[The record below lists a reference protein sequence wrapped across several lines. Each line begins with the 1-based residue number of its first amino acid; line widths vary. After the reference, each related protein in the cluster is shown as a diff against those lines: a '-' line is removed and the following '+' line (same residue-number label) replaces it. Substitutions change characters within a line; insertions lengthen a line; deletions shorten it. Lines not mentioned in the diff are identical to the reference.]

1 MDDSDSIKF
10 STIKIFEKK
19 TFVGKKSNLA
29 NKKMCINAKSYF
41 FL

>member
-10 STIKIFEKK
+10 ITIKIFEKK
-19 TFVGKKSNLA
+19 TFLDKKKNLA
-29 NKKMCINAKSYF
+29 NKKLCINAKRGF